1 MTSRIVRIVLMLGW
15 IPTLALVLDTRWS
28 AHAELAAQG
37 RTPVKITRIYTGPDG
52 KTKAEEFE
60 VPLKA
65 QSNHTD
71 LAPAIPAKSLQ
82 FRRTS
87 KDYFIDW
94 HPAPTRQFVITLS
107 GESEVELE
115 GGKKLRLAPGH
126 ILLAE
131 DTTGQ
136 GHISRAVGSGD
147 RISLFVP
154 LADNATVPR

>member
-1 MTSRIVRIVLMLGW
+1 MTMLRAVLTLGW
-15 IPTLALVLDTRWS
+15 IPTLGLVLAAPWTART
-28 AHAELAAQG
+28 EMAAQSK
-37 RTPVKITRIYTGPDG
+37 TPVKITRIYTGPDG

-60 VPLKA
+60 VPLKP
-65 QSNHTD
+65 QGRGTD
-71 LAPAIPAKSLQ
+71 LAPAIAAKSIQ
-82 FRRTS
+82 FRRTTQ
-87 KDYFIDW
+87 DYFIDW

-107 GESEVELE
+107 GESEIELE
-115 GGKKLRLAPGH
+115 GGKKLRLGPGN